1 MFSLRE
7 FLMKGFKNAIGRM
20 ADYWVIFNATGYHE
34 KGALTTDDL
43 SELQTLIDE
52 KNTPTEEVTIE
63 GGIPAEV

>member
-20 ADYWVIFNATGYHE
+20 ADYQVILNATGYHE
-34 KGALTTDDL
+34 KDVLTTEDL
-43 SELQTLIDE
+43 AELQTLIDE

-63 GGIPAEV
+63 GEISAEV